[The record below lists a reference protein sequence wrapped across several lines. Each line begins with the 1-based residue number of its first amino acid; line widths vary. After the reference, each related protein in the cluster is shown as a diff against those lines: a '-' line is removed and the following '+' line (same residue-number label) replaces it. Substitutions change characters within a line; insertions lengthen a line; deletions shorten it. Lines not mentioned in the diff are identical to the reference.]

1 MNNNKLLLKNISNIH
16 TKIINFIVYY
26 FLVTIFY
33 IKLLKNWN
41 NIYLLSLLQ
50 INFEEISLYIVL
62 ITT

>member
-26 FLVTIFY
+26 FFVTIFY
-33 IKLLKNWN
+33 FKLLKNWN